1 MTTQIILHEA
11 YNLFI
16 FGYGKTV
23 IDIFFLEDIDED
35 INIVCNKYRLT
46 MSIN

>member
-11 YNLFI
+11 YNFFI

-23 IDIFFLEDIDED
+23 IDIFFLRRHRSGHQY
-35 INIVCNKYRLT
+35 CL
-46 MSIN
+46 